1 MKTYDMRFDAETM
14 AMLQNLK
21 GSVLKSIRSDAETL
35 PSSTYGIAEI
45 ITSRGAY
52 ALTSTIE
59 VADYFGALEDV
70 AMFRLSP
77 STGDMPSRLMNTDM
91 TNLPVEEIIQEIQ
104 IVNEHQELF
113 HLGEKTYDVQVTRGI
128 IFLLQNGQEI
138 SFEKNI
144 WFSEMIS
151 IRRGTNLADQF
162 IPVSEFEEDWS
173 DDYVG
178 KCEREIVRI

>member
-1 MKTYDMRFDAETM
+1 MVYSKGKAKEGKIMKTYDMRFDAETM

-21 GSVLKSIRSDAETL
+21 GSVLKSIRSDAEAL
-35 PSSTYGIAEI
+35 PSSAYGIAEI

-70 AMFRLSP
+70 AMFRLFP
-77 STGDMPSRLMNTDM
+77 STGNMPSRLMNTDM
-91 TNLPVEEIIQEIQ
+91 TNIPVEEMIQEIQ

-113 HLGEKTYDVQVTRGI
+113 HLGVKTYDVQVTRGI
-128 IFLLQNGQEI
+128 IFLLQNGGEI

-151 IRRGTNLADQF
+151 IHKGTPSHKPIHPHQRIRRRLD
-162 IPVSEFEEDWS
+162 
-173 DDYVG
+173 
-178 KCEREIVRI
+178 R